1 MRHPNGNRVSA
12 YDPRRGGAAPGGRQ
26 ALELVS
32 GVPANLLTPLERER
46 VVAEIRRA
54 VPSAIAVYVFGSVAA
69 GTATVSS
76 DVDLAVLAEAPL
88 SAEARWQLA
97 QTLAIELRRDVDL
110 VDLRQA
116 STVLRVQVI
125 GSSQLLFESD
135 TAKREAFEAV
145 ALGAYA
151 RLNEE
156 RRGILEDIRQRGR
169 VYG

>member
-1 MRHPNGNRVSA
+1 VQC
-12 YDPRRGGAAPGGRQ
+12 PGGRQ
-26 ALELVS
+26 AVELGS
-32 GVPANLLTPLERER
+32 GVSAGPLTPLERER

-54 VPSAIAVYVFGSVAA
+54 VPSASAVYVFGSVAA
-69 GTATVSS
+69 GTATPSS
-76 DVDLAVLAEAPL
+76 DLDLAVLAQAPL
-88 SAEARWQLA
+88 PAEARWQLA

-116 STVLRVQVI
+116 STVLRVQVL
-125 GSSQLLFESD
+125 GSSQLLFEGD
-135 TAKREAFEAV
+135 IAKREAFEAV

>member
-1 MRHPNGNRVSA
+1 MAPAFASDG
-12 YDPRRGGAAPGGRQ
+12 PRGAVQRPGGRQ
-26 ALELVS
+26 AVELGS
-32 GVPANLLTPLERER
+32 GVSAGPLTPLERER

-69 GTATVSS
+69 GTATPNS
-76 DVDLAVLAEAPL
+76 DLDLAVLAEAPL
-88 SAEARWQLA
+88 TAEARWQLA

-116 STVLRVQVI
+116 STVLRVQVL
-125 GSSQLLFESD
+125 GSSQLLFEGD

-151 RLNEE
+151 RLNEV